1 MEILFVCT
9 GNLCRSPMAE
19 GLLRS
24 HLERRDVDGVTV
36 VSSGTWGLDGE
47 PPTRPAVAVMN
58 DRGISIGS
66 HRARSLE
73 RSDLE
78 RADLVIAMTSVHR
91 REIEER
97 VPEAGPK
104 VLLLKELSLMEPD
117 PPEGAGPDER
127 LAALLATE
135 RPEYR
140 RALDLDDPMGL
151 PIGVYERCA
160 QELEAGINKLV
171 GLLWP

>member
-1 MEILFVCT
+1 
-9 GNLCRSPMAE
+9 MAE

-24 HLERRDVDGVTV
+24 GLDRRGISGVTV
-36 VSSGTWGLDGE
+36 VSTGTWGVDGE
-47 PPTRPAVAVMN
+47 SATRPAVAVMN

-73 RSDLE
+73 TSDLE

-91 REIEER
+91 REIQER
-97 VPEAGPK
+97 KPEAGPK
-104 VLLLKELSLMEPD
+104 VLLLKELSLMHPD
-117 PPEGAGPDER
+117 RPDNAGPDER
-127 LAALLATE
+127 LAALLAAE
-135 RPEYR
+135 RPEYQ

-160 QELEAGINKLV
+160 QELEAGIKRLLS
-171 GLLWP
+171 LLWP